1 MQKDGC
7 GSHVCG
13 DSGEPPGD
21 NLGGMEARVETEF
34 HCLLRRTWSV
44 VEKHD
49 FSQQLSEAIYNG
61 NILLILPW
69 PLLEYCNLVLSCGQ
83 LKHWKA
89 LQKNSW

>member
-1 MQKDGC
+1 MTLVA
-7 GSHVCG
+7 SG

-21 NLGGMEARVETEF
+21 NLGGMEARVDIMVVYVETEF
-34 HCLLRRTWSV
+34 PCLPRRTWSV
-44 VEKHD
+44 VEKHN

-83 LKHWKA
+83 LKH
-89 LQKNSW
+89 